1 MLKKSGLA
9 VAMLFA
15 SFAAM
20 AQQSYVEIEKRL
32 TPEQLREV
40 NLTPEQL
47 TLLNRMLREAAEKDA
62 NMQKPVAEEV
72 RQRQGMG
79 ASSLI
84 GLEDGP
90 IKSRLKGSVSEWG
103 PGTVFE
109 LENGQRWQVLKG
121 SMKLRKPLQAP
132 DVVVVP
138 GIAGRWFLQ
147 VDEDVAKPRVFRID

>member
-1 MLKKSGLA
+1 MLKKSGLV

-20 AQQSYVEIEKRL
+20 AQQSYVDIEKRL

-47 TLLNRMLREAAEKDA
+47 ALLNSMLREAAEKDA
-62 NMQKPVAEEV
+62 SVQKPVAEEV
-72 RQRQGMG
+72 RQRQGAG
-79 ASSLI
+79 AASLI

-121 SMKLRKPLQAP
+121 EMKLRKPLQAP

-147 VDEDVAKPRVFRID
+147 VDEDMPKPRVFRID

>member
-1 MLKKSGLA
+1 MWKTISLA
-9 VAMLFA
+9 MALLC
-15 SFAAM
+15 AATTAA

-32 TPEQLREV
+32 TPEQLHEV
-40 NLTPEQL
+40 GLTPAQL
-47 TLLNRMLREAAEKDA
+47 ELLNRMLRESGQREAAA
-62 NMQKPVAEEV
+62 RPVPVEGG
-72 RQRQGMG
+72 QG
-79 ASSLI
+79 AASLI
-84 GLEDGP
+84 GLHDEP
-90 IKSRLKGSVSEWG
+90 IKSRLKGGVSEWG

-132 DVVVVP
+132 EVVVVP

>member
-1 MLKKSGLA
+1 
-9 VAMLFA
+9 
-15 SFAAM
+15 
-20 AQQSYVEIEKRL
+20 
-32 TPEQLREV
+32 LREV

-47 TLLNRMLREAAEKDA
+47 TLLNRMLREAA
-62 NMQKPVAEEV
+62 QKEAGTQSLTAQEI
-72 RQRQGMG
+72 RQRQG

-132 DVVVVP
+132 EVVVVP